1 MESLWIEIINPKAR
15 VLLRDLAN
23 MDLIRI
29 KKEKKKGIA
38 NLRGKLNLTKDQY
51 NNFQK
56 EITNAREEWER
67 DI

>member
-15 VLLRDLAN
+15 ILLRDLAN

-51 NNFQK
+51 NDFQK
-56 EITNAREEWER
+56 DITNAREEWER

>member
-15 VLLRDLAN
+15 ILLRDLAN

-38 NLRGKLNLTKDQY
+38 NLRGTLNLTKDQY
-51 NNFQK
+51 NDFQK
-56 EITNAREEWER
+56 NITNAREEWER